1 VKDALATGKSLPTEL
16 RKDAEKLGKD
26 LPFDEAQSGVHLS

>member
-1 VKDALATGKSLPTEL
+1 MKDALATGKSLPTEL
-16 RKDAEKLGKD
+16 RKDAEKFGKD